1 MKRRPLLNA
10 GIVSMILMA
19 LGMPILW
26 AQDLAQ
32 VAPLQAKVVME
43 NDRVRV
49 LKLVYEPGDKV
60 PLHSHPAVV
69 VIYLTPCKSR
79 FHSTDGELEH
89 DVTAGTVRWS
99 NGTTHTH
106 ENTGATE
113 CQVILVELK
122 K

>member
-49 LKLVYEPGDKV
+49 LKLVYEPGDKATTF
-60 PLHSHPAVV
+60 PS
-69 VIYLTPCKSR
+69 SR
-79 FHSTDGELEH
+79 CCDLSDPMQ
-89 DVTAGTVRWS
+89 VT
-99 NGTTHTH
+99 
-106 ENTGATE
+106 
-113 CQVILVELK
+113 LPFD
-122 K
+122 